1 MSICDIQ
8 MDRIILTEFQ
18 GFIKGI
24 EKPAEVL
31 PLLWEKYGKE
41 MVFHIDG
48 LFCFIIDDKTT
59 GETFAARDRLGSR
72 TLYYTDSAAHGFVCG
87 NSLIDVIKR
96 SGLERKI
103 NKDAVTSYLR
113 YTFPHGR
120 QTLFDGVMRLD
131 SGSYLWR
138 HDGKTEIVRYY
149 QPVLRSHSEI
159 SLQEWADRIHTVV
172 EEVCHEEQCKDCLL
186 SSGVDSAYLSAM
198 LPAGETFTVT
208 YKERNE
214 SNGAADIAR
223 FLGIRNN
230 QISISRDEFMS
241 RVEEA
246 IAAREMPV
254 EDPSYIALYIGLS
267 KLKGCKTVCSGEGV
281 DELMLGY
288 HHFEPFIKDEQGLL
302 SRQLFDCLEGLGD
315 NLLPSLQAT
324 SKAFGIDF
332 RLPFLDSRFVDLS
345 MEIPSDCKLTDNTNK
360 LAFRMAAH
368 KVLPEK
374 FAYRQKIGFLVPMA
388 EWMETDEW
396 RAIIDNALTDG
407 TFESIADKRSVEL
420 CVNEKG
426 WKKRWRA
433 YALLVWYHHF
443 FR

>member
-1 MSICDIQ
+1 MQQIV
-8 MDRIILTEFQ
+8 LTEFL
-18 GFIKGI
+18 GYIKGI
-24 EKPAEVL
+24 EKPAETL
-31 PLLWEKYGKE
+31 PNMWEKFGTE
-41 MVFHIDG
+41 MVSHLDG
-48 LFCFIIDDKTT
+48 FFCFVLSNKDTE
-59 GETFAARDRLGSR
+59 ETFAVRDRFGSR
-72 TLYYTDSAAHGFVCG
+72 TLYYADSADRGFVCG
-87 NSLIDVIKR
+87 NSIIDVIKR
-96 SGLERKI
+96 SGLEYKI
-103 NKDAVTSYLR
+103 NKDAVSAYLCNS
-113 YTFPHGR
+113 FPYGR
-120 QTLFDGVMRLD
+120 QTLFDGVKRLE

-138 HDGKTEIVRYY
+138 HNGTMEIVRYY
-149 QPVLRSHSEI
+149 QPTPCLHSDVP
-159 SLQEWADRIHTVV
+159 LHEWADRIHTVV
-172 EEVCHEEQCKDCLL
+172 EEVCREEQCKECLL

-198 LPAGETFTVT
+198 LPAGETYTVT

-230 QISISRDEFMS
+230 QISISRDEFLS
-241 RVEEA
+241 RTEEA
-246 IAAREMPV
+246 IVARELPV
-254 EDPSYIALYIGLS
+254 GDASYIALYLGLS
-267 KLKGCKTVCSGEGV
+267 KLKGCKAICSGEGV

-288 HHFEPFIKDEQGLL
+288 HHFEPYIKDERKLL
-302 SRQLFDCLEGLGD
+302 SLQFFDCMEALGD
-315 NLLPSLQAT
+315 DLLPSLQAT
-324 SKAFGIDF
+324 SKAFGIDIHF
-332 RLPFLDSRFVDLS
+332 PFLDSRFVDLS
-345 MEIPSDCKLTDNTNK
+345 MEIPSDCKLADDTNK

-443 FR
+443 FK

>member
-1 MSICDIQ
+1 
-8 MDRIILTEFQ
+8 MDN
-18 GFIKGI
+18 
-24 EKPAEVL
+24 PAESL
-31 PLLWEKYGKE
+31 PLLWEKYGKD
-41 MVFHIDG
+41 MVCHLGG
-48 LFCFIIDDKTT
+48 LFCFIIENKTA
-59 GETFAARDRLGSR
+59 GETFAVRDRFGSR

-159 SLQEWADRIHTVV
+159 SLHEWADRIHTVV

-186 SSGVDSAYLSAM
+186 SSGIDSAYLSAM
-198 LPAGETFTVT
+198 LPAKETYTVT

-214 SNGAADIAR
+214 SNGATDIAR
-223 FLGIRNN
+223 FLGVRNN
-230 QISISRDEFMS
+230 QISISRDEFLS
-241 RVEEA
+241 RTEEA
-246 IAAREMPV
+246 IVAREMPV
-254 EDPSYIALYIGLS
+254 EDASYIALYLGLS
-267 KLKGCKTVCSGEGV
+267 KLKGCKALCSGEGV
-281 DELMLGY
+281 DELMFGY
-288 HHFEPFIKDEQGLL
+288 HHFEPYIKDERRLL
-302 SRQLFDCLEGLGD
+302 SLQLFDCLEGLGD
-315 NLLPSLQAT
+315 NLLPSLQAA
-324 SKAFGIDF
+324 SKASGIDIRF
-332 RLPFLDSRFVDLS
+332 PFLDSRFVDLC
-345 MEIPSDCKLTDNTNK
+345 MEIPSDCKLTDDGNK
-360 LAFRMAAH
+360 IAFRMAAH
-368 KVLPEK
+368 KVLPEE

-443 FR
+443 FG

>member
-1 MSICDIQ
+1 
-8 MDRIILTEFQ
+8 MDRIVLTEFQ
-18 GFIKGI
+18 GYIKGI
-24 EKPAEVL
+24 EKPAEML
-31 PLLWEKYGKE
+31 PLMWETYGTE
-41 MVFHIDG
+41 MLSHLDG
-48 LFCFIIDDKTT
+48 LFCFVMTNKDTDEI
-59 GETFAARDRLGSR
+59 FAARDRLGSR
-72 TLYYTDSAAHGFVCG
+72 TLYYTDSAACGFVCG

-198 LPAGETFTVT
+198 LPAKETYTITF
-208 YKERNE
+208 KEGNE
-214 SNGAADIAR
+214 SNGAADIAK
-223 FLGIRNN
+223 FLGIQNN
-230 QISISRDEFMS
+230 QISISCDEFMS

-288 HHFEPFIKDEQGLL
+288 NHFEPFIKDEQGLL

-332 RLPFLDSRFVDLS
+332 RFPFLDSRFVDLS
-345 MEIPSDCKLTDNTNK
+345 MEIPSDCKLTDNKNK
-360 LAFRMAAH
+360 LTFRMAAH
-368 KVLPEK
+368 KVLPEE
-374 FAYRQKIGFLVPMA
+374 FAYRQKIGFFVPMT

-396 RAIIDNALTDG
+396 KTAIDNALSDG
-407 TFESIADKRSVEL
+407 TLESIAGRHSVEL
-420 CVNEKG
+420 CLNEKG
-426 WKKRWRA
+426 WRKRWRA

-443 FR
+443 IG